1 MTQEEK
7 IYGIETLKK
16 LFKGV
21 YETTDEVVKD
31 LKDGNISLS
40 EILGLTDNLFNVIS
54 IMTKIPE
61 LKQEIEDVTTDE
73 IKELY
78 EYIVSFGFVPEDVTE
93 ILRHVIA
100 LVEIEVAAYNDHVVP
115 VIEIIKKLRDQKKEI

>member
-31 LKDGNISLS
+31 LKDGNISLT

-54 IMTKIPE
+54 ILSKIPE

-78 EYIVSFGFVPEDVTE
+78 EYIISFGFVPEDVTE

-100 LVEIEVAAYNDHVVP
+100 LVEIEVDAYKDHVIP
-115 VIEIIKKLRDQKKEI
+115 VIDIIKKMREQKAVN

>member
-7 IYGIETLKK
+7 IYGIDTLKK

-40 EILGLTDNLFNVIS
+40 EILGLTDNLFSVIS
-54 IMTKIPE
+54 ILGKIPE
-61 LKQEIEDVTTDE
+61 LKSEIEDISTDE
-73 IKELY
+73 IRELY
-78 EYIVSFGFVPEDVTE
+78 EYIISFGFVPEDVTE
-93 ILRHVIA
+93 ILRHVLA
-100 LVEIEVAAYNDHVVP
+100 LVEIEINAYRDHVVP
-115 VIEIIKKLRDQKKEI
+115 VIDIIKKLREQKAK

>member
-31 LKDGNISLS
+31 LKDGNISLT

-54 IMTKIPE
+54 ILSKIPE

-78 EYIVSFGFVPEDVTE
+78 EYIISFGFVPEDVTE
-93 ILRHVIA
+93 ILRH
-100 LVEIEVAAYNDHVVP
+100 LVELSQIEIDAYNDHIKP
-115 VIEIIKKLRDQKKEI
+115 IIDIIKKMREQKAVN